1 MFIRSIRES
10 NFDLFVR
17 CVETILP
24 WTFSLD
30 HINYARWMSVF
41 LEDLKSLPLN
51 KQAAFQEFCKG
62 KFTISKTNRKFS
74 NIAEDHA
81 HEQNNKVIKDDGGAI
96 GLFDTPSALQ
106 EWATTMPYIADIIE
120 ESKLTNS
127 QKNKSSH
134 HEDTDAYEE
143 QFRIDQKSLISSFKF
158 IGNPFTENEKGL
170 VNIFTN
176 EILPESSALSVVN
189 ALQIGKDQMKS
200 FIENSLYSSIK
211 KNKLELFR
219 RKNNVERKMPI
230 ICKSIR

>member
-1 MFIRSIRES
+1 
-10 NFDLFVR
+10 
-17 CVETILP
+17 
-24 WTFSLD
+24 
-30 HINYARWMSVF
+30 
-41 LEDLKSLPLN
+41 
-51 KQAAFQEFCKG
+51 
-62 KFTISKTNRKFS
+62 
-74 NIAEDHA
+74 
-81 HEQNNKVIKDDGGAI
+81 
-96 GLFDTPSALQ
+96 
-106 EWATTMPYIADIIE
+106 MPYIADIIE

-211 KNKLELFR
+211 A
-219 RKNNVERKMPI
+219 ERVD
-230 ICKSIR
+230 SLRSRL